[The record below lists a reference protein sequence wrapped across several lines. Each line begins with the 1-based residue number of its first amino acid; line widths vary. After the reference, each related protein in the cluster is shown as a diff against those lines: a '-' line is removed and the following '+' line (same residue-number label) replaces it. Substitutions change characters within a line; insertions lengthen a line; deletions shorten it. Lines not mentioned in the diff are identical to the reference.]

1 MRPLWGPIGAQS
13 GPESA
18 FRAIHPAK
26 PSIRLRLIG
35 TCPSSHARTIRIS
48 PGQRIAQISYTTTSP
63 RQTQTYPP
71 SGVTAGRNRRTCSR
85 NRPNPQPNRPGASSA
100 SASRPGAGLRK
111 RKPPRRGPSQPQPP
125 TPGPRRPH
133 RQTPDTSAFGGDGSQ
148 RPITDRACDQAKY
161 RPLSNDYQAAPQPNA
176 DVSLLPVAKPA
187 ETARAVCSC
196 SVMVGRPGMY
206 RSLANCGRHE
216 STPIP
221 LSPLTPPLGGYL
233 PQANRPSQTPPG

>member
-1 MRPLWGPIGAQS
+1 MSQPRSIETRLRPLWGPIGAQS

-85 NRPNPQPNRPGASSA
+85 NHPNPQPNRPGASSA
-100 SASRPGAGLRK
+100 SASHPSAGLRK
-111 RKPPRRGPSQPQPP
+111 RGPSQ
-125 TPGPRRPH
+125 
-133 RQTPDTSAFGGDGSQ
+133 A
-148 RPITDRACDQAKY
+148 
-161 RPLSNDYQAAPQPNA
+161 QAAQ
-176 DVSLLPVAKPA
+176 
-187 ETARAVCSC
+187 ARAFAAATADARPAPPASSNSRYVC
-196 SVMVGRPGMY
+196 VWRRWVATADY
-206 RSLANCGRHE
+206 RSSL
-216 STPIP
+216 
-221 LSPLTPPLGGYL
+221 
-233 PQANRPSQTPPG
+233 